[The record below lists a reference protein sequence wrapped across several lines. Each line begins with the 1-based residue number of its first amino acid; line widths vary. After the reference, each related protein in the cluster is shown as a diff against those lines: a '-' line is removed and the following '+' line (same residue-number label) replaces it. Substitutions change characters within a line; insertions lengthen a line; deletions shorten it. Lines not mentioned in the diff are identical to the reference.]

1 MSDAADRQ
9 YQEALDETLRLVQ
22 RLGATI
28 LEDRDCEFKPAPRD
42 GVFPLDFYSTTN
54 LQTFVR
60 ARGEWLPVEKTEMD
74 CGVILRDADGKL
86 NATCIPVTHIK
97 KGEMIAVGHTGIR
110 LEPMERDRKREVFA
124 FMGSSVSTERPKELA
139 IAGLVNEMRQA
150 KARGA
155 RFCWWAVRLSPT
167 PGQPNT

>member
-1 MSDAADRQ
+1 MFEQKIELRGHIVDSFILPQIMDTIMDLGGNYVFEQFDIGRTKDEPSYCLMRLSAAS
-9 YQEALDETLRLVQ
+9 QEALDETLRLVQ

-60 ARGEWLPVEKTEMD
+60 AQGEWLAVNKTEMD
-74 CGVILRDADGKL
+74 CGIILRDADGKL
-86 NATCIPVTHIK
+86 NAMCIPVTHIK

-110 LEPMERDRKREVFA
+110 LEPMERDRKREVF
-124 FMGSSVSTERPKELA
+124 
-139 IAGLVNEMRQA
+139 
-150 KARGA
+150 
-155 RFCWWAVRLSPT
+155 
-167 PGQPNT
+167 